1 MKDVEEK
8 LKYIFLNDKV
18 EFYKI
23 LIEIEKRREEG

>member
-23 LIEIEKRREEG
+23 LIEIEKRREED